1 MARRVSF
8 AALESRSARL
18 RLKIRRR
25 PYSGPSLARGI
36 ALMYRRNKTNG
47 TWVLKA
53 SNGHGAY
60 WTKAFALADD
70 FEDADAKT
78 VLTFYQAQD
87 EAKKLA
93 RGDDDLDNKPI
104 TVDGALKAYRRDL
117 EARGA
122 NPYNADWP
130 RLHLTNVLQS
140 KPVALLT
147 ATELKKWRDGLLG
160 TMAPST
166 INRLCGC
173 LCAALEQAA
182 QHDKRIQ
189 NRDAWETGL
198 AGLPNA
204 QEVRNVILSDDTVRE
219 LIAAAYNLDHQFGLL
234 TDTLAITGARPS
246 QAVRLR
252 VEDLHDHPLRPKL
265 MMPKSAKGGGRNRAV
280 KKAERY
286 SLPITAQLAARLK
299 AASRGRPEG
308 APLLLQTDGSP
319 WNKNPGQYYHRQID
333 NAVTAIGLDPAEVTM
348 YCLRHSSIVRM
359 LLRNVPIRLVASLHN
374 TSVAMIE
381 KHYSKY
387 ITEHSDDISRKA
399 LLQHEPLGSK
409 HVVGLAVSGTC
420 DPRRSR
426 HRRGLVAANSQ
437 PGLLVATNGTTG
449 IC

>member
-18 RLKIRRR
+18 KLKIRRR

-47 TWVLKA
+47 SWVLKA
-53 SNGHGAY
+53 SDGHGAY

-70 FEDADAKT
+70 FEDADAKS

-87 EAKKLA
+87 QAKKLA
-93 RGDDDLDNKPI
+93 RGDDGGTDSAPI
-104 TVDGALKAYRRDL
+104 TIDGALKAYRRDL
-117 EARGA
+117 EAREA

-130 RLHLTNVLQS
+130 RLHLTSTLVS

-166 INRLCGC
+166 INRLCRC
-173 LCAALEQAA
+173 LGAALEQAA
-182 QHDKRIQ
+182 QHDKRVQ

-204 QEVRNVILSDDTVRE
+204 QEVRNVIISDDKVRE
-219 LIAAAYNLDHQFGLL
+219 FIAAAYRVDHQFGLL

-252 VEDLHDHPLRPKL
+252 VGDLHDHPLRPKL
-265 MMPKSAKGGGRNRAV
+265 MMPKSAKGGGRNRSA
-280 KKAERY
+280 KRIERY
-286 SLPITAQLAARLK
+286 SVPITRALALRLK
-299 AASRGRPEG
+299 AAAKGRAG
-308 APLLLQTDGSP
+308 DAPLVLQSDGSP
-319 WNKNPGQYYHRQID
+319 WDKNPGQNYHRQVD
-333 NAVTAIGLDPAEVTM
+333 KAVTAIGLDPAEVTM
-348 YCLRHSSIVRM
+348 YCLRHSSIVRA
-359 LLRNVPIRLVASLHN
+359 LLLNVPIRLVASLHN

-381 KHYSKY
+381 RTYSKY
-387 ITEHSDDISRKA
+387 ITEHSDAVSRKA
-399 LLQHEPLGSK
+399 LLQLPVGDA
-409 HVVGLAVSGTC
+409 VVALAS
-420 DPRRSR
+420 
-426 HRRGLVAANSQ
+426 
-437 PGLLVATNGTTG
+437 
-449 IC
+449 

>member
-1 MARRVSF
+1 MARKVSF
-8 AALESRSARL
+8 SALESRSARL

-36 ALMYRRNKTNG
+36 SLMYRRNKTNG

-53 SNGHGAY
+53 SDGHGAY

-70 FEDADAKT
+70 FEDADAKN

-87 EAKKLA
+87 QAKKLA
-93 RGDDDLDNKPI
+93 RGGDGGTDSAPI
-104 TVDGALKAYRRDL
+104 TVDSALKAYRRDL
-117 EARGA
+117 EAREA

-130 RLHLTNVLQS
+130 RLHLTSVLLS

-147 ATELKKWRDGLLG
+147 SAELKKWRDGLLG
-160 TMAPST
+160 TMAPAT
-166 INRLCGC
+166 INRLCRC
-173 LCAALEQAA
+173 LCAALEQAT

-204 QEVRNVILSDDTVRE
+204 QEARNVVLSDDKVRE
-219 LIAAAYNLDHQFGLL
+219 FVAAAYALDHQLGLL

-265 MMPKSAKGGGRNRAV
+265 MMPKSAKGGGRNRSA
-280 KKAERY
+280 KKIERY
-286 SLPITAQLAARLK
+286 SVPITRSLATRLK
-299 AASRGRPEG
+299 AAAKGRAGE
-308 APLLLQTDGSP
+308 APLLLQSDGSP
-319 WNKNPGQYYHRQID
+319 WDKNPGQNYHRQVD
-333 NAVTAIGLDPAEVTM
+333 NVVTAIGLDPAEVTM

-359 LLRNVPIRLVASLHN
+359 LLRNIPIRLVASLHN

-387 ITEHSDDISRKA
+387 ITEHSIDDIA
-399 LLQHEPLGSK
+399 
-409 HVVGLAVSGTC
+409 
-420 DPRRSR
+420 RS
-426 HRRGLVAANSQ
+426 
-437 PGLLVATNGTTG
+437 GLLSEPTPADNVVTLVL
-449 IC
+449 

>member
-53 SNGHGAY
+53 SDGHGAY

-70 FEDADAKT
+70 FEDADAKN

-87 EAKKLA
+87 QAKKLA
-93 RGDDDLDNKPI
+93 RGDDGADNVPI
-104 TVDGALKAYRRDL
+104 TVDSALKAYRRDL
-117 EARGA
+117 ETREA

-130 RLHLTNVLQS
+130 RLHLTGVLLN

-147 ATELKKWRDGLLG
+147 SAELKKWRDGLLG

-166 INRLCGC
+166 INRLCRC

-189 NRDAWETGL
+189 NQDAWQTGL
-198 AGLPNA
+198 AGLPNV
-204 QEVRNVILSDDTVRE
+204 QEARNVVLPDDKVLE
-219 LIAAAYNLDHQFGLL
+219 FVAAAYARDHQLGLL

-265 MMPKSAKGGGRNRAV
+265 MMPKSAKGGGRNRSA
-280 KKAERY
+280 KKVERY
-286 SLPITAQLAARLK
+286 SVPITRTLAVRLK
-299 AASRGRPEG
+299 AAARGRAAE
-308 APLLLQTDGSP
+308 APLLLQSDGSS
-319 WNKNPGQYYHRQID
+319 WDKNPGQNYHRQID
-333 NAVTAIGLDPAEVTM
+333 NVVTAIGLNPAEVTM

-374 TSVAMIE
+374 TSVTMIE

-387 ITEHSDDISRKA
+387 ITEHSDDISRSA
-399 LLQHEPLGSK
+399 LLHPGPPIGDAI
-409 HVVGLAVSGTC
+409 VVLAG
-420 DPRRSR
+420 
-426 HRRGLVAANSQ
+426 
-437 PGLLVATNGTTG
+437 
-449 IC
+449 

>member
-18 RLKIRRR
+18 KLKVRRR

-36 ALMYRRNKTNG
+36 SLMYRRNATNG
-47 TWVLKA
+47 SWVLKA
-53 SNGHGAY
+53 SDGHGAY

-70 FEDADAKT
+70 FEDADAKN

-87 EAKKLA
+87 QAKKLS
-93 RGDDDLDNKPI
+93 RGDDGGTDSAPI
-104 TVDGALKAYRRDL
+104 SVDSALKAYRRDL
-117 EARGA
+117 EAREA

-130 RLHLTNVLQS
+130 RLHLTSALLG

-204 QEVRNVILSDDTVRE
+204 QEVRNVIISDDKVRE
-219 LIAAAYNLDHQFGLL
+219 FITAAYYLDHQFGLL
-234 TDTLAITGARPS
+234 TETLAITGARPS

-265 MMPKSAKGGGRNRAV
+265 MMPKSAKGGGRNRSV
-280 KKAERY
+280 KKTERY
-286 SLPITAQLAARLK
+286 SVPITPQLAASLK
-299 AASRGRPEG
+299 AAAKGRVED
-308 APLLLQTDGSP
+308 APLLLQSDGSP
-319 WNKNPGQYYHRQID
+319 WDGNPGQNYHRQVD
-333 NAVTAIGLDPAEVTM
+333 KVVTVIGLDPALVTM

-374 TSVAMIE
+374 TSTKMIE

-387 ITEHSDDISRKA
+387 ITEHSDDISRQA
-399 LLQHEPLGSK
+399 LLHHEPPVADN
-409 HVVGLAVSGTC
+409 VVA
-420 DPRRSR
+420 
-426 HRRGLVAANSQ
+426 LVR
-437 PGLLVATNGTTG
+437 
-449 IC
+449 